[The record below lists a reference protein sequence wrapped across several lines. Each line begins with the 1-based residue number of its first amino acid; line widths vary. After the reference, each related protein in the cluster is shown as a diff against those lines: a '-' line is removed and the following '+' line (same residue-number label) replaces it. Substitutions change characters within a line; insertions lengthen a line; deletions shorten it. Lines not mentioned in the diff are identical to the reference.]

1 MRKDLT
7 SQILVLFIVAIAF
20 VDGILFANHWM
31 KKESKGEASDTAVNL
46 DTVFPSWTPAPVQ
59 EEETPLELNIV
70 DTPAPEPKEAEE
82 PELVAQVPFTVQAP
96 YGFWSEKPWSGYAEE
111 AIVLMLT
118 RWATDEPLESAN
130 DKAGNLTLWGSWF
143 IEQFGQAPNQN
154 IEQIQAALAS
164 TNQFAA
170 LEVLDKP
177 SIPVLLQSLELG
189 RLLVLPINGKTLESP
204 YYADPAPEHHVLLLI
219 GVNPQANTFVLH
231 DPGTSR
237 GRALEYDQEK
247 ILESIQD
254 LDGSI
259 RVLSVGI

>member
-7 SQILVLFIVAIAF
+7 SQILVLFIVSIAF

-31 KKESKGEASDTAVNL
+31 KKQAKGEASATEINI
-46 DTVFPSWTPAPVQ
+46 DTVFPSWKPVPVQ
-59 EEETPLELNIV
+59 EETPLKLDTVE
-70 DTPAPEPKEAEE
+70 TPAPEPKEAEE
-82 PELVAQVPFTVQAP
+82 PELAAQVSFTVQAP

-118 RWATDEPLESAN
+118 RWAADEPLESAN

-154 IEQIQAALAS
+154 IDQIQAALAS

-189 RLLVLPINGKTLESP
+189 RLLVLPINGKILESP

-219 GVNPQANTFVLH
+219 GVNPDAGTFVVH

-254 LDGSI
+254 LDGLI

>member
-31 KKESKGEASDTAVNL
+31 KKESRGEASDTAVHL
-46 DTVFPSWTPAPVQ
+46 DTVFPSWTPAPA
-59 EEETPLELNIV
+59 EEEAPLELNTV

-82 PELVAQVPFTVQAP
+82 PSLVAEVPFTVQAP

-118 RWATDEPLESAN
+118 RWATDESLESAN
-130 DKAGNLTLWGSWF
+130 DKANNLSLWGSWF

-154 IEQIQAALAS
+154 LDQIQAALAS
-164 TNQFAA
+164 TGNFSA
-170 LEVLDKP
+170 LEILDKP

-189 RLLVLPINGKTLESP
+189 RLLVIPINGKTLESP
-204 YYADPAPEHHVLLLI
+204 YYGDPAPEHHVLLLI
-219 GVNPQANTFVLH
+219 GVNPDAGTFVVH

-254 LDGSI
+254 LDGSV